1 MLKIITVT
9 NNFEATIPLINSL
22 EKLGWDYHVIET
34 EWKGFG
40 TKLIKTYEY
49 LKQNPQITEF
59 IFCDAFDVISLG
71 NEEEFLMK
79 KQAHFGDADCIFSAE
94 KGCWPDGS
102 LAEKYPPTDG
112 VFKYLNSGLYYC
124 KTNVFLKILEENPI
138 SYIDDDQLYF
148 TKCYLNGFYPNS
160 FINAKKTYLDF
171 NQSIFNS
178 HSFIDPDEYGYENNR
193 VQILGNEPI
202 FLHFNG
208 KTIDEKFTE
217 MIKL

>member
-1 MLKIITVT
+1 MIEVITVT
-9 NNFEATIPLINSL
+9 NNLEATMPLVESL
-22 EKLGWDYHVIET
+22 LKHGWRHSVIET
-34 EWKGFG
+34 QWNGFS
-40 TKLIKTYEY
+40 TKIIKTYEY
-49 LKQNPQITEF
+49 LKQNPHITEF
-59 IFCDAFDVISLG
+59 IFVDAFDVISLG

-208 KTIDEKFTE
+208 KTIDEKFNE